1 MITMRSVKINL
12 SVFIEELL
20 FAYVADDRQEIDE
33 LESKF
38 KKIINSSSNA
48 VADSMMRFILK
59 NKLVNEF
66 KPLSE
71 FFTKFEA

>member
-1 MITMRSVKINL
+1 MRSVKINL

-20 FAYVADDRQEIDE
+20 FAYVSDDRQEIDE

-38 KKIINSSSNA
+38 TKIINSSSND
-48 VADSMMRFILK
+48 VADSMMRFIFK
-59 NKLVNEF
+59 NKLVSEF